1 MGFDSRPVVVNDGFF
16 FFDSSDFSFRVPNLN
31 GGEKASKNF
40 CVFPRPLLVCCSS
53 SCKSAFNFNQ
63 STAFLLCERAMT
75 KPKLAASVSKSA
87 YKPDLVPRVVRLFG
101 QRSNA
106 ADDQKA

>member
-1 MGFDSRPVVVNDGFF
+1 MCFTFM
-16 FFDSSDFSFRVPNLN
+16 
-31 GGEKASKNF
+31 ASKQQLLRLS
-40 CVFPRPLLVCCSS
+40 PASLVCCSS
-53 SCKSAFNFNQ
+53 SCKSAFKFKQ

-87 YKPDLVPRVVRLFG
+87 YKPNLVPRVFRLFG

-106 ADDQKA
+106 ADD